1 MNKWY
6 WGNWTTT
13 CKTMKLEQSL
23 TSHTKINAK
32 WIKDFNVRPDIINLL
47 EENTGRVLFDINCRN
62 SFFDPPC

>member
-1 MNKWY
+1 
-6 WGNWTTT
+6 
-13 CKTMKLEQSL
+13 MKLEQSL